1 MPTDMR
7 LSICNPAVHGGSM
20 NTPPYCRLQTKTKIR
35 LFVDKSICT
44 QVKPASCIREG
55 RPGAQNDEIS
65 CPEFIKAWY
74 SLLTTLLETKT
85 MIYGGNNFEV

>member
-20 NTPPYCRLQTKTKIR
+20 
-35 LFVDKSICT
+35 
-44 QVKPASCIREG
+44 
-55 RPGAQNDEIS
+55 
-65 CPEFIKAWY
+65 KAWY